1 MARQHPEQIEQGVTG
16 MSKKVN
22 IYLIR
27 HGETY
32 LNRYKRMQGWCDSPL
47 TEEGKV
53 VAVATGQKLADTQFA
68 YVYTSDSGRTLETAE
83 IILKENR
90 HPIPVINRMK
100 AFRETFFGGLE
111 GEYSQVA
118 LSKIAEAG
126 GSENFNELRQKFT
139 VREVADFIK
148 AADPYGHA
156 ENFDES
162 WTRIQGGL
170 NEVTNLDYEDGA
182 NILIVSHG
190 NTIRN
195 IISQM
200 CEEVDSSAEIRNASV
215 TILEYSD
222 EKYGMVCFN
231 Q

>member
-1 MARQHPEQIEQGVTG
+1 
-16 MSKKVN
+16 MSKKIN

-32 LNRYKRMQGWCDSPL
+32 LNRYKRMQGWSDSPL

-83 IILKENR
+83 IILQENR
-90 HPIPVINRMK
+90 HPIPTINRRK
-100 AFRETFFGGLE
+100 SFRETFFGGFE

-118 LSKIAEAG
+118 LKQIAEAG
-126 GSENFNELRQKFT
+126 GIESFDELRRKLT
-139 VREVADFIK
+139 VPEVADLIK
-148 AADPYGHA
+148 KADPYGHA
-156 ENFDES
+156 ESFDEQ
-162 WTRIQGGL
+162 WTRIKGGL
-170 NEVTNLDYEDGA
+170 EEVIHLDCEDGA
-182 NILIVSHG
+182 NILVVSHG

-195 IISQM
+195 ILSQV
-200 CEEVDSSAEIRNASV
+200 CKEADPSAEIRNASV

>member
-1 MARQHPEQIEQGVTG
+1 MG
-16 MSKKVN
+16 KKVN
-22 IYLIR
+22 LYLIR

-53 VAVATGQKLADTQFA
+53 VAVATGEKLADTVFA

-83 IILKENR
+83 IILKENK
-90 HPIPVINRMK
+90 HPVPVIKRTK
-100 AFRETFFGGLE
+100 AFRETFFGGFE

-118 LSKIAEAG
+118 LKQIAEVG
-126 GSENFNELRQKFT
+126 GIGSFDELRQKFS
-139 VREVADFIK
+139 VKEVADLIK
-148 AADPYGHA
+148 KADPYGHA
-156 ENFDES
+156 ESFDEL

-170 NEVTNLDYEDGA
+170 EEVVGLDYEDEA

-195 IISQM
+195 IVSQL
-200 CEEVDSSAEIRNASV
+200 CEEVDASVEIRNASI
-215 TILEYSD
+215 TILQHVDKE
-222 EKYGMVCFN
+222 YGMVCFN

>member
-1 MARQHPEQIEQGVTG
+1 
-16 MSKKVN
+16 MSKKIN

-32 LNRYKRMQGWCDSPL
+32 LNRYKRMQGWSDSPL

-90 HPIPVINRMK
+90 HQIPTINRRK
-100 AFRETFFGGLE
+100 SFRETFFGGFE

-118 LSKIAEAG
+118 LKQIAEAG
-126 GSENFNELRQKFT
+126 GIESFDELRRKLT
-139 VREVADFIK
+139 VPEVADLIK
-148 AADPYGHA
+148 KADPYGHA
-156 ENFDES
+156 ESFDEQ

-170 NEVTNLDYEDGA
+170 DEVIHLDCEDGA

-195 IISQM
+195 ILSQV
-200 CEEVDSSAEIRNASV
+200 CKEADPSAEIRNASV